1 MSTVR
6 NQQQN
11 TVFPNELPI
20 PDEVVSIAATLEGK
34 GFETWCVGGAVRDN
48 LLGIASNDF
57 DLATAA
63 TPQQVQGLFPRTVP
77 IGLAHGTIAVLD
89 RKRRPHEVTTF
100 RMDVQTDGRHAVVE
114 FGGSLDEDLARRDF
128 TINAIAYHPLRHD
141 WRDLFGGESDLSAKV
156 IRAVGEPS
164 QRFREDYLRILRAL
178 RFASRF
184 GFEIEKATW
193 EAAVGNVDGLA
204 HLSAERV
211 RDEWMRGLV
220 GAEEAGR
227 LVELWREVGAV
238 ERWLPEIGS
247 RGSGVGSRE
256 SKGRRG
262 EGGGRRVVE
271 AIGEFPD
278 RDPVLITSYLSGDP
292 GATLSRLKCSKA
304 EVERG
309 RVIGAHRGTEPDAAS
324 SVEVRRWMSKVGSA
338 ADDLVAIAEVEGGG
352 EALAIAVRQVRASGA
367 PLTIGDLAIDGNDL
381 IAAGIEPGPNLGSML
396 AGLLVDVLTD
406 PSLNTKER
414 LLKRV
419 RAH

>member
-11 TVFPNELPI
+11 PAFPNELPI
-20 PDEVVSIAATLEGK
+20 PDEVVAIAATLEGK

-48 LLGIASNDF
+48 LLGVASKDF

-89 RKRRPHEVTTF
+89 RKRESHEVTTF

-114 FGGSLDEDLARRDF
+114 FGVSLDEDLARRDF

-141 WRDLFGGESDLSAKV
+141 WRDLFGGESDLSTKV

-193 EAAVGNVDGLA
+193 EAAVANADGLA

-220 GAEEAGR
+220 GAERAGR
-227 LVELWREVGAV
+227 LLELWWGVGAL
-238 ERWLPEIGS
+238 ERWFPEI
-247 RGSGVGSRE
+247 RSRE
-256 SKGRRG
+256 HGVWSGLF
-262 EGGGRRVVE
+262 E
-271 AIGEFPD
+271 AVDRFRD
-278 RDPVLITSYLSGDP
+278 RDPVLITSYLSNDP
-292 GATLSRLKCSKA
+292 AATLSRLKCSKA
-304 EVERG
+304 EIERG
-309 RVIGAHRGTEPDAAS
+309 RVIGAHRGTEPDAALA
-324 SVEVRRWMSKVGSA
+324 VEVRRWMSKVGAA
-338 ADDLVAIAEVEGGG
+338 ADDLVAMVKVEGGG
-352 EALAIAVRQVRASGA
+352 EDLAGAVQQVRATGA
-367 PLTIGDLAIDGNDL
+367 PLTVGDLAIDGNDL
-381 IAAGIEPGPNLGSML
+381 IAEGVERGPNMGSVL
-396 AGLLVDVLTD
+396 AGLLEDVLTD

-414 LLKRV
+414 LLERV